1 MVHGHEWCRH
11 EAVPPPGSPS
21 SFLLENMTQDNAN
34 HDAVP
39 AATAPVDRLVRLG
52 ATDCESVGTDKAEPL
67 TRDCGTGNTDA
78 RLAALEKLSAL
89 DQKLELEYGLV
100 GNPMIKAQQ
109 RTPDQQP
116 TPGECSLRNGCASGR
131 ETVTQ

>member
-1 MVHGHEWCRH
+1 
-11 EAVPPPGSPS
+11 
-21 SFLLENMTQDNAN
+21 MTQYNAN

-78 RLAALEKLSAL
+78 RLAALEELSAL

-131 ETVTQ
+131 ETVR